1 MAGFIHFF
9 IEIRF
14 WRAWSQTF
22 GDRGIMDGK
31 PRISAGSIL
40 RGQEFIHPC
49 IAKSMDFVKIDSDK
63 TAEKEAAVWR
73 TGQGSL

>member
-1 MAGFIHFF
+1 
-9 IEIRF
+9 
-14 WRAWSQTF
+14 
-22 GDRGIMDGK
+22 MDGK